1 MLVKAGELLN
11 GPKHHGLGQLLPQ
24 GICQRSEK
32 TYRSNSVAAEG
43 HPKWME
49 YGLVLCDNALG
60 HSYWLNKMLRKDK
73 KSHG

>member
-11 GPKHHGLGQLLPQ
+11 GPKYHRLGQLLTQ
-24 GICQRSEK
+24 GIYQRSEK

-49 YGLVLCDNALG
+49 YGLVLGDNVLV
-60 HSYWLNKMLRKDK
+60 HSYWFNKML
-73 KSHG
+73 